1 MAEIR
6 ELARL
11 HAPAMISQLAKLA
24 IKAKSEQ
31 AQVAAIRELL
41 DRGFGKS
48 PQSLSEEGE
57 DAIGTIVRFVTG
69 FSNPGGGPKRG

>member
-1 MAEIR
+1 MIA

-11 HAPAMISQLAKLA
+11 AV
-24 IKAKSEQ
+24 KSKSDS
-31 AQVAAIRELL
+31 ARVAAIRELF
-41 DRGFGKS
+41 DRAYGKA
-48 PQSLSEEGE
+48 PQSLSEDGE